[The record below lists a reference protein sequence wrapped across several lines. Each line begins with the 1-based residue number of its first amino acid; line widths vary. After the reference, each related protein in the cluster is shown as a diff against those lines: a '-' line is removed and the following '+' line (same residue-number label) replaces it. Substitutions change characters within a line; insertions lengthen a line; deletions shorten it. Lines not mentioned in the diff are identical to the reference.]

1 MSARKRLIISLL
13 ILLTVFWIGVIGYKL
28 IDPSLALLDAI
39 YMVIIT
45 ISTVGYK
52 EVMQRSPGTII
63 WTLIIILFGVS
74 TAMVA
79 VSALASMFIEGE
91 IGRIF
96 GSRKVETRIKQLEGH
111 VIVCGF
117 GRMGRLL
124 VQRLKEEKIPLVVVE
139 KDPEA
144 RGAIEKLEQLYIIGD
159 ATEEE
164 TLERAGL
171 AQAQSLVAVLASDAD
186 NVFVT
191 LTARQMHKNLNIVAR
206 AEQFSS
212 IPKLR
217 HAGANRVMSPQA
229 IGAERIANI
238 ITRPHIVD
246 FVDVAAKGVDLEMD
260 EFTVSK
266 GSPLAGKSLREANI
280 RQMAEVM
287 VVAIMRSDGT
297 TTFNPAAEE
306 VVRPQDTLITIGPA
320 GATQRLAK
328 MELIPNGKGE

>member
-1 MSARKRLIISLL
+1 
-13 ILLTVFWIGVIGYKL
+13 
-28 IDPSLALLDAI
+28 
-39 YMVIIT
+39 
-45 ISTVGYK
+45 
-52 EVMQRSPGTII
+52 
-63 WTLIIILFGVS
+63 
-74 TAMVA
+74 
-79 VSALASMFIEGE
+79 
-91 IGRIF
+91 
-96 GSRKVETRIKQLEGH
+96 VEARIKQLEAH

-124 VQRLKEEKIPLVVVE
+124 VQRLSEENLPMVIVE

-144 RGAIEKLEQLYIIGD
+144 RSALEKLEQLYVIGD
-159 ATEEE
+159 ATEED
-164 TLERAGL
+164 TLERAGISK
-171 AQAQSLVAVLASDAD
+171 AQSLVAVLASDAD

-191 LTARQMHKNLNIVAR
+191 LTARQMRKDLNIVAR

-260 EFTVSK
+260 EFTVSQD
-266 GSPLAGKSLREANI
+266 SPLAGKSLREANI
-280 RQMAEVM
+280 RQTAEVM
-287 VVAIMRSDGT
+287 VVAIMRSDGS

-328 MELIPNGKGE
+328 MELISDEKAE